1 MRLQARG
8 RPDCHRQA
16 QVVLAASRAHQR
28 AGPLHLVPALLFPSH
43 PGGGYSVMKRA
54 APSLRDPA
62 SRPRSESKECRF
74 AAPPWFTRAGEVGQ
88 LNQADSS
95 SQLFRTNPYF
105 VLKYFEPSALHSL
118 RSLSRSSYESKQ
130 SQFLLAANK
139 RHVLL
144 RSSFQAQAS
153 HDLNDIARIRK
164 YGV

>member
-1 MRLQARG
+1 
-8 RPDCHRQA
+8 
-16 QVVLAASRAHQR
+16 
-28 AGPLHLVPALLFPSH
+28 
-43 PGGGYSVMKRA
+43 MKRA

-74 AAPPWFTRAGEVGQ
+74 AAPHWFTRAGEVGQ
-88 LNQADSS
+88 LNQAY
-95 SQLFRTNPYF
+95 SQ
-105 VLKYFEPSALHSL
+105 SL

-164 YGV
+164 NGV

>member
-8 RPDCHRQA
+8 RPDCRRQA

-88 LNQADSS
+88 LNQADS
-95 SQLFRTNPYF
+95 R
-105 VLKYFEPSALHSL
+105 SL
-118 RSLSRSSYESKQ
+118 RSLRNLHRIKSKQ
-130 SQFLLAANK
+130 SQFLLAASR

-144 RSSFQAQAS
+144 CFEAAFKPMPATFSKISHESAS
-153 HDLNDIARIRK
+153 MVSK
-164 YGV
+164 VE